1 MSNYFIKDTAKVKT
15 VFKNPYLEKLLDDM
29 WMNNEMT
36 WDSIRE
42 ADGSVQHLDWLTQ
55 EEKDV
60 FKTYSEISQDAII
73 EQAALR
79 QKYIDQWQS
88 LNLLLPS
95 TISVKEINRLHLKAW
110 NMWIKSLY
118 YQHSFNKA
126 QQVARKIKCVWC
138 EA

>member
-1 MSNYFIKDTAKVKT
+1 
-15 VFKNPYLEKLLDDM
+15 
-29 WMNNEMT
+29 MNNEMT

-79 QKYIDQWQS
+79 QKYIDQ
-88 LNLLLPS
+88 
-95 TISVKEINRLHLKAW
+95 
-110 NMWIKSLY
+110 
-118 YQHSFNKA
+118 
-126 QQVARKIKCVWC
+126 
-138 EA
+138 